1 MPKTILA
8 IACAALLIPLFA
20 APARPPAPTPPGP
33 VAAAT
38 PSPAFE
44 AASIHL
50 VDPHTVDD
58 LQRGIGQFSMS
69 QFPTDLFTA
78 KNASLPFL
86 LQITYSVDTQENIS
100 AMPGWMD
107 SQLYDISAKVEGDRQ
122 LSLEQMRP
130 LLQQLLAQ
138 RFHLAVH
145 RESRLVS
152 GFALVVAKGGPKLQ
166 PPAKPRRKLGAQIL
180 PNGLDA
186 WNMDLAHFV
195 LMLARPAGQPIVDKT
210 GLTGL
215 YDFKL
220 SYAPAND
227 PDSSLPSFF
236 TAVQDQLGLKLE
248 PQKVPVE
255 TLVIDHVDRIP
266 TEN

>member
-1 MPKTILA
+1 MNKPIRWITAPLLLTLA
-8 IACAALLIPLFA
+8 ASL
-20 APARPPAPTPPGP
+20 APAQ
-33 VAAAT
+33 
-38 PSPAFE
+38 SPAFE

-50 VDPHTVDD
+50 VDPHTAAD
-58 LQRGIGQFSMS
+58 LQRGIGQLSMS
-69 QFPTDLFTA
+69 PFPTNLFTLHSA
-78 KNASLPFL
+78 PLSFL
-86 LQITYSVDTQENIS
+86 IQIAYAVDTQDNIS

-107 SQLYDISAKVEGDRQ
+107 SQLYDISAKVEGDQQ
-122 LSLEQMRP
+122 LTLEQMRP

-145 RESRLVS
+145 HQSKLLS
-152 GFALVVAKGGPKLQ
+152 GFALIVAKGGPKLQ
-166 PPAKPRRKLGAQIL
+166 PPAKPKRKMGGQIL
-180 PNGLDA
+180 PNGLTF

-195 LMLARPAGQPIVDKT
+195 LILSRPAGQPVIDKT
-210 GLTGL
+210 GLTGV

-220 SYAPAND
+220 SYTPTND

-236 TAVQDQLGLKLE
+236 TAIQDQLGLKLE

-255 TLVIDHVDRIP
+255 TLVIDHIDRTP